1 MPAKSKS
8 PEAAQRKV
16 WKAELK
22 SLEANRRKVAKD
34 FVSARKE
41 AQAAVIMARKS
52 LNAANASAAR
62 LHARHLKLEPAA
74 LRNIDRRIAILNGRL
89 GV

>member
-1 MPAKSKS
+1 MSAKNTS

-16 WKAELK
+16 WKAEIK
-22 SLEANRRKVAKD
+22 QLEANRRKVAKD
-34 FVSARKE
+34 FSDERKK

-62 LHARHLKLEPAA
+62 LHARHLKLEPRAVKA
-74 LRNIDRRIAILNGRL
+74 IASRIAVLKGRL
-89 GV
+89 GL